1 MPQGY
6 WLVHISDDTLA
17 VSLYCVPHAIG
28 WLAHNTPHRRGSQYS
43 IPLSRQLARI
53 PCRRIGSRHAL
64 HAAGLEVSITG
75 SAFLAIYSIL
85 AQARQSAFTRVP
97 TLYPEIRVLRVVHF
111 FLRAQKR
118 RVRLKSTRH
127 LIFYANRS
135 KALRKSGKAA
145 Y

>member
-1 MPQGY
+1 MFCRI
-6 WLVHISDDTLA
+6 LDDTSA
-17 VSLYCVPHAIG
+17 VSSHCAPHAISKF
-28 WLAHNTPHRRGSQYS
+28 AHNTPRRRGSQYS

-64 HAAGLEVSITG
+64 HAVGVGGQYHRFRASGNLFHTSSSEAVCIHARSASMTENQGIAGS
-75 SAFLAIYSIL
+75 S
-85 AQARQSAFTRVP
+85 
-97 TLYPEIRVLRVVHF
+97 F

>member
-1 MPQGY
+1 MFCRI
-6 WLVHISDDTLA
+6 LDDTSALSSHCA
-17 VSLYCVPHAIG
+17 PHAIG
-28 WLAHNTPHRRGSQYS
+28 KFTHNTPHRRGSQYS

-53 PCRRIGSRHAL
+53 PCRRIGGQHAL

-75 SAFLAIYSIL
+75 SSLPATYYIP
-85 AQARQSAFTRVP
+85 AQARQSAFKRVP
-97 TLYPEIRVLRVVHF
+97 LLYPEIRVLRVVHF

-135 KALRKSGKAA
+135 KALRKSGKVA